1 MASFRKRGRVWHYR
15 YIDADGV
22 QHERKGC
29 SDLRATEAMAAHAE
43 AEAGRVRSG
52 MLDPRSESRR
62 QHAARSL
69 ASHLDDWH
77 NHLLD
82 KGATAKHADLHA
94 DRARRVAAL
103 AAGGNLAEIDAP
115 RTATDAERKPFV
127 AALGKRLASARL
139 VDLTGDRVQRALAD
153 LRDGGRSL
161 ATCNHHRAAIRGF
174 SRWARRAG
182 RTTEDTVDGV
192 SGFNAR
198 EDRRHDRR
206 TIGVDDLRRLI
217 AVAHAGP
224 SYQGM
229 TGPSR
234 ALCYRLA
241 VVTGLRFSEIKSI
254 RPESFDF
261 GKEPAVVTVRASYT
275 KNGAPATLP
284 LPDDVADDLV
294 PFLATISTGQPVFAL
309 PAKGA
314 DMLKV
319 DLASA
324 GIPYID
330 AAGLVFDFH
339 ALRCEC
345 ATLADQ
351 AGSSPR
357 VVQALMRHSTLEL
370 TGKYTRPRANDLE
383 AATAGLPSLRPAPPE
398 AEPVRMTG
406 TDASAIHMKN
416 LRALPLPY
424 GGDGMGHVG
433 ADAGGLDEK
442 TPDDGGCR
450 NTLGSPVLDGSRR
463 PLTGTVASSGG
474 GTRTPD
480 TRIMIPLL

>member
-1 MASFRKRGRVWHYR
+1 MASLRKRGLVWYYR
-15 YIDADGV
+15 FVDANGMA
-22 QHERKGC
+22 HERKGC
-29 SDLRATEAMAAHAE
+29 PDKRETEAMAAHVE
-43 AEAGRVRSG
+43 AEAGRVRAGVS
-52 MLDPRSESRR
+52 DPQTESRR

-69 ASHLDDWH
+69 ADHLNDWRD
-77 NHLLD
+77 HLLD
-82 KGATAKHADLHA
+82 KGATAKHADLHT

-103 AAGGNLAEIDAP
+103 AAGANLAEIDAP
-115 RTATDAERKPFV
+115 RTATDAGRRPF
-127 AALGKRLASARL
+127 ALAIGKRLASARPA
-139 VDLTGDRVQRALAD
+139 DLTGDRVQRALAD

-174 SRWARRAG
+174 SRWARRDG
-182 RTTEDTVDGV
+182 RTSEDTVDGV
-192 SGFNAR
+192 TGFNAR

-217 AVAHAGP
+217 TVAHAGP

-261 GKEPAVVTVRASYT
+261 GKQPAVVTVRASYT

-284 LPDDVADDLV
+284 LPDDVADDLSGFV
-294 PFLATISTGQPVFAL
+294 ASIPNGQPVFAL

-314 DMLKV
+314 EMLKV

-324 GIPYID
+324 SIPYID
-330 AAGLVFDFH
+330 TAGLVFDFH

-370 TGKYTRPRANDLE
+370 TGKYTRPRAHDLE
-383 AATAGLPSLRPAPPE
+383 AATAGLPSLRPDTPATDD
-398 AEPVRMTG
+398 ARMTG
-406 TDASAIHMKN
+406 TDANTIHMKN
-416 LRALPLPY
+416 LRAHYLPI
-424 GGDGMGHVG
+424 GGDGTGHVG
-433 ADAGGLDEK
+433 SDAGGLNEK
-442 TPDDGGCR
+442 TPEVGGCR
-450 NTLGSPVLDGSRR
+450 NTLKMPGLDGIRR
-463 PLTGTVASSGG
+463 TLAVSDMNSGG